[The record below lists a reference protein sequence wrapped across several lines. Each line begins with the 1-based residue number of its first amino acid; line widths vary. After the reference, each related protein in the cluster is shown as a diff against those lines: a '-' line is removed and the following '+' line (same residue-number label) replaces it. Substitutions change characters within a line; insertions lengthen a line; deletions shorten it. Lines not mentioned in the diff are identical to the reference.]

1 MTKRELAEQLF
12 IRMYDGN
19 VEATT
24 VAKWA
29 IGAAE
34 AFSEVY
40 KREVPS
46 SKPTAPP
53 CPPKRPR
60 SKELWEIA

>member
-1 MTKRELAEQLF
+1 MNKRELAEQLF

-19 VEATT
+19 VEATA

-34 AFSEVY
+34 AFLDLYNE
-40 KREVPS
+40 KFPS
-46 SKPTAPP
+46 SKPRQ
-53 CPPKRPR
+53 PKKP
-60 SKELWEIA
+60 SK